1 MFKKENNE
9 LPSTSSE
16 NNNEAATDNGNL
28 LNLLQVKDTQVSIV
42 FIFILKFVLEATIF
56 ISFIFCSS
64 AVIILNTV
72 NGI

>member
-16 NNNEAATDNGNL
+16 NNNEAATDNDNL

-42 FIFILKFVLEATIF
+42 FIL
-56 ISFIFCSS
+56 S
-64 AVIILNTV
+64 
-72 NGI
+72 